1 MVPVDETPRS
11 KTILLAA
18 MLCLVLF
25 LSALVSLKLDF
36 DNRDKLFQ
44 SIIRDSPDAMEAFQ
58 KLKESTPYEAVV
70 LCWWDYGRAI
80 QDLGGRKAV
89 VAYPSRDIL
98 ESVGASQ
105 NPVYALEMQLFG
117 TYESP
122 EKVRDVALA
131 LVLPEESSLP
141 IMRRYGATH
150 VMVFHGQDDHIGFN
164 DLEKLPW
171 IARIAG
177 HNSSDYL
184 RINLT
189 SHGAR
194 YELTP
199 KAEQVTIVRL
209 VLDERFPPKYFAK
222 VFENEVAKI
231 YQIDYSKLAS
241 IFPAADE
248 VSLAFTP
255 VRLACASSTELSES
269 KF

>member
-1 MVPVDETPRS
+1 MDPMHKTSRS

-18 MLCLVLF
+18 MLCLVLV

-44 SIIRDSPDAMEAFQ
+44 SMVRDSPDAMEALQ
-58 KLKESTPYEAVV
+58 ELKESTPTDAVV
-70 LCWWDYGRAI
+70 LSWWDYGRAI

-98 ESVGASQ
+98 QSVGASQ

-117 TYESP
+117 TYDSA
-122 EKVRDVALA
+122 EKVHDVALA
-131 LVLPEESSLP
+131 LILPEESSLP
-141 IMRRYGATH
+141 IMWRYGATH
-150 VMVFHGQDDHIGFN
+150 VMVFHGEDDHIGFN

-177 HNSSDYL
+177 HDSSEYL

-189 SHGAR
+189 SRKER

-199 KAEQVTIVRL
+199 KAEQVTIIRL
-209 VLDERFPPKYFAK
+209 LLDERFPPKHFAK
-222 VFENEVAKI
+222 IFENGVAKI
-231 YQIDYSKLAS
+231 YRIDYSKVAS
-241 IFPAADE
+241 ILPAADE
-248 VSLAFTP
+248 VSPALTP
-255 VRLACASSTELSES
+255 VRLASASSTELPES